1 MNSDLLSL
9 NVSAAIMQ
17 WLFKEVMIFPRT
29 KPTWTYHWVLHIGID
44 QYNIFAAF
52 TTNTYYALDM
62 DCL

>member
-17 WLFKEVMIFPRT
+17 WLFKEDMIFPRT
-29 KPTWTYHWVLHIGID
+29 KPTWTYNRVLHIGID
-44 QYNIFAAF
+44 QYNVFAAF